1 MEDKLV
7 SILVPVYNREN
18 LIEETVNSGLNQ
30 TYENIEI
37 IIVDN
42 QSTDSTWEILEKLAL
57 QDKRIKIFKNATN
70 IGPVRNWNRCIDEA
84 SGEYGKILWSD
95 DLIASDFLEKTV
107 PFLENKDVG
116 FVFSKVEIF
125 YENSNKKLLTN
136 DIGKTGLYHSS
147 KYINDVLEIGS
158 YPVSPGCAIFRL
170 KDLKN
175 NLLIDIPNK
184 ISSDFSMHAIGNDL
198 LIFLLTAH
206 KYKNFVFVNEKLS
219 FFRVHSGSISTI
231 SVAKL
236 SLLYALVKAY
246 YLEGFGKQERIPKF
260 NSYLYLLLL
269 KYKIN
274 SLNIKNI
281 NDFYSRNKQY
291 NINVMYFLFLL
302 FIRIK
307 YKFNRWSKSR
317 KNGT

>member
-1 MEDKLV
+1 MEKKLV

-18 LIEETVNSGLNQ
+18 LIEETVNSGLSQ

-42 QSTDSTWEILEKLAL
+42 QSTDGTWKILEKLAS
-57 QDKRIKIFKNATN
+57 QDKRIKIFQNNTN
-70 IGPVRNWNRCIDEA
+70 IGPVRNWKRCIDEA

-107 PFLENKDVG
+107 PFLVNKDVG

-125 YENSNKKLLTN
+125 YENSNKKLLIY
-136 DIGKTGLYHSS
+136 DIGKTGLYNSS
-147 KYINDVLEIGS
+147 KYINDVMEVGN

-170 KDLKN
+170 KDLKK
-175 NLLIDIPNK
+175 NLLIEIPNK

-206 KYKNFVFVNEKLS
+206 KYKNFAFVNEKLS
-219 FFRVHSGSISTI
+219 FFRAHSGSISTI

-246 YLEGFGKQERIPKF
+246 YLEKF
-260 NSYLYLLLL
+260 EKNEHISRYNSYLYLLLL
-269 KYKIN
+269 KYKVN
-274 SLNIKNI
+274 NLNIKNI
-281 NDFYSRNKQY
+281 SDFYLTNTQHKI
-291 NINVMYFLFLL
+291 NIAHCVFLL

-307 YKFNRWSKSR
+307 YKFNKWSKNF
-317 KNGT
+317 KNST